1 MGLSLA
7 VEEET
12 PHDDCGGPIPFVLAG
27 ACPHWAPSVTE
38 DVGLHPHCHS
48 SAVGFQPLVS
58 RLELIQ
64 SRENNYSVILLWLL
78 KIETILLA
86 FKRGRWIGLR

>member
-12 PHDDCGGPIPFVLAG
+12 PHDDYSVSIPFVLAG
-27 ACPHWAPSVTE
+27 AYPHWAPSVTE
-38 DVGLHPHCHS
+38 DGGLHPHCHS
-48 SAVGFQPLVS
+48 SVVGFQPLVS
-58 RLELIQ
+58 RLELIK
-64 SRENNYSVILLWLL
+64 SRKNNYSVILLWLL

-86 FKRGRWIGLR
+86 FKQGRWIRLR